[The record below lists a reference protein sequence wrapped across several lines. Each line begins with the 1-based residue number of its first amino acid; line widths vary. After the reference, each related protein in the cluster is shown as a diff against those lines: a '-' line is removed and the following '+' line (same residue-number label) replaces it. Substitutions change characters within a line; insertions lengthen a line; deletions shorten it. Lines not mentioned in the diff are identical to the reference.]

1 MGEAPASSASI
12 STEQQA
18 SKRRVPWPV
27 LKLTLKGLLLFFG
40 LWFFVLPLIPGFRR
54 AWTDLN
60 DVNPLLIAAGFGLE
74 TSALVCYSLMTRAA
88 LPPTNVSLAR
98 LFRIQMSTKAVSNSL
113 PAGNAAGSAL
123 GYRLM
128 TLSGIRGSDA
138 GFALATVGLGSA
150 VVLNLLLLITL
161 MVSIPIHGVND
172 FYGRAAVVGVAISAI
187 VASLVVG
194 LMRGQRRAESIVRTI
209 ASKLRFDP
217 DRAVKVIRRVAQR
230 LRELVLEPRL
240 LGRVA
245 VWATANWLLDA
256 AALWV
261 FLRAFGASLPIDGLL
276 IAFCLANVLAVIPI
290 TPGGLGLVETVLVPT
305 LTVFGATRS
314 QAILGVAAYR
324 FAQFW
329 FPTAV
334 GAIAYLSLRV
344 GPWSIENRDSLARL
358 RQVAEEA
365 GKDDT
370 SGIEWADQYGRRAVV
385 DSEAPTGSGGRAPG

>member
-1 MGEAPASSASI
+1 MGEAPTSAASI
-12 STEQQA
+12 STEQSQ
-18 SKRRVPWPV
+18 SKSRVPWPV
-27 LKLTLKGLLLFFG
+27 LKATLKGLFLLFG

-60 DVNPLLIAAGFGLE
+60 DVNPLLIGAGFLLE
-74 TSALVCYSLMTRAA
+74 LLALVSYSLMTRAA
-88 LPPTNVSLAR
+88 LPPVNVSLAR
-98 LFRIQMSTKAVSNSL
+98 LFRIQLSTKAVSNTV
-113 PAGNAAGSAL
+113 PAGTAAGSAL

-161 MVSIPIHGVND
+161 MISIPIHGVND
-172 FYGRAAVVGVAISAI
+172 FYGRAAIVGVALSL
-187 VASLVVG
+187 VVVLLVVG
-194 LMRGQRRAESIVRTI
+194 LMRGEERAERIVRSA
-209 ASKLRFDP
+209 ASRLRFDP
-217 DRAVKVIRRVAQR
+217 DRAVKLIRRVAER
-230 LRELVLEPRL
+230 LRELVLDPRL
-240 LGRVA
+240 LGRMV
-245 VWATANWLLDA
+245 VWGTANWLLDA

-290 TPGGLGLVETVLVPT
+290 TPGGLGIVETALIPT
-305 LTVFGATRS
+305 LTAFGATRS

-329 FPTAV
+329 FPTAL
-334 GAIAYLSLRV
+334 GGIAYLSLRV

-365 GKDDT
+365 SKDDT
-370 SGIEWADQYGRRAVV
+370 SGIEWADQFGRRPVSDDTAR
-385 DSEAPTGSGGRAPG
+385 TGSGQHTSG